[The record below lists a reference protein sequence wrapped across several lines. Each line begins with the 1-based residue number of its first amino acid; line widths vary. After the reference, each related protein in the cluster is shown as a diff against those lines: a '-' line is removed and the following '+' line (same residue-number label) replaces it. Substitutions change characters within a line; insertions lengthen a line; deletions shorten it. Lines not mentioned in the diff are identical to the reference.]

1 MPSVVDVG
9 PPLGW
14 RSVHKAGGGCT
25 IIGAWSTP
33 SPSDSPGTGSSSR
46 ASCSSPPSRPMCGSS
61 SSRVGASALVVPSE
75 EIARR
80 GSNVLSVSL
89 RGFGGSDGDDD
100 CGLRQ
105 TDDLLAVL
113 GWVHAR
119 ATGAVVGLLGISQ
132 GGQVALLAAARR
144 PGAVDAVAA
153 WSAVTDIETWREG
166 TAFDLIRAHLDSH
179 CADGRVDERSPLAQ
193 VDHLVGPVLLE
204 DGDEDVRV
212 PTEQSLSLHRALTG
226 LGRTC
231 ELEPLPG
238 VGHQRGRDGN
248 QRALERRWRSSTATC
263 AVRSDRRRGGPSA
276 GA

>member
-1 MPSVVDVG
+1 MVDPVAVRLPG
-9 PPLGW
+9 DGVELEGLLFEPA
-14 RSVHKAGGGCT
+14 V
-25 IIGAWSTP
+25 
-33 SPSDSPGTGSSSR
+33 PSDVWIVFIPGWGD
-46 ASCSSPPSRPMCGSS
+46 
-61 SSRVGASALVVPSE
+61 GASALVVPSE

-100 CGLRQ
+100 DCGLRQ

-113 GWVHAR
+113 EWVHAR
-119 ATGAVVGLLGISQ
+119 AIDAVVGLLGISQ

-166 TAFDLIRAHLDSH
+166 TAFDLIRAYLDIH
-179 CADGRVDERSPLAQ
+179 CADGRVDERSPRAQ
-193 VDHLVGPVLLE
+193 VDHLAGPVLLVH
-204 DGDEDVRV
+204 GDEDVRV
-212 PTEQSLSLHRALTG
+212 PTEQSISLHRALTG

-231 ELEPLPG
+231 ELELLPG

-248 QRALERRWRSSTATC
+248 QRAL
-263 AVRSDRRRGGPSA
+263 DRTLTFFDRHLCRPS
-276 GA
+276 